1 MLAIALVCIRKKR
14 AIIIISNQQDLNI
27 HTEAKVVSGY
37 AFVCICKYTCIRTN
51 THVGCCTEIILFIE
65 YRPFFSPLLQ
75 FILLFIIDERI
86 LLAPRSCTFV
96 PNKLPIWNFKDYL
109 LNAFI
114 KYYLSTQYVCMY
126 THPYTHKCI
135 YTFEQ
140 DGFIIWTQKKIFE
153 FTAFLVDKYC
163 LLAFSLS
170 DKRPLVFSLNSEKD
184 WF

>member
-1 MLAIALVCIRKKR
+1 MHLYVYVNIRAYILTHTLDAVQK
-14 AIIIISNQQDLNI
+14 SYFLLNI
-27 HTEAKVVSGY
+27 DRLLSLVIV
-37 AFVCICKYTCIRTN
+37 YTIK
-51 THVGCCTEIILFIE
+51 
-65 YRPFFSPLLQ
+65 
-75 FILLFIIDERI
+75 FIIDERI

-126 THPYTHKCI
+126 THPHTHKCI

-163 LLAFSLS
+163 LLVFSLS
-170 DKRPLVFSLNSEKD
+170 DKRPLVLSLNSEKD